1 MLIYSILGVYLF
13 SEIKFNGALSP
24 DSNFTSVGSA
34 FLLLIRIT
42 TGERWPDLMQ
52 AVSQYNSPRY
62 TCTQNPSFKDYKNN
76 GYEPIGCGA

>member
-13 SEIKFNGALSP
+13 SEIKFNGALTV

-42 TGERWPDLMQ
+42 TGERWPEMMK
-52 AVSQYNSPRY
+52 AVSQQYSPMY
-62 TCTQNPSFKDYKNN
+62 LCIKDPTYADYALN
-76 GYEPIGCGA
+76 GCK